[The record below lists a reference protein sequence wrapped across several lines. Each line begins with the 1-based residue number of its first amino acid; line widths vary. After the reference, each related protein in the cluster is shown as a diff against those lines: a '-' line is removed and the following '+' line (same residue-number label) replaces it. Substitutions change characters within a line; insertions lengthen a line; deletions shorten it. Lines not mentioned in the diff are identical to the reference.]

1 MIEIVHVVK
10 VEKLGGYRLRLRF
23 SDGSEGE
30 RDFSDLIAEGGEMVE
45 PLRDPALFA
54 RVFIECGV
62 LAWPNGFDL
71 DSIALHMEMKEKG
84 LLRQP
89 AAA

>member
-1 MIEIVHVVK
+1 MIEIVHVTK
-10 VEKLGGYRLRLRF
+10 VEKLGGFRLRLTF
-23 SDGSEGE
+23 SDDTVGE
-30 RDFSDLIAEGGEMVE
+30 RDFSDLVAETGEMVE
-45 PLRDPALFA
+45 PLRDPAIFA

-84 LLRQP
+84 LLRRTV
-89 AAA
+89 A